1 MRIAICDDEKKSV
14 QSLRQAVER
23 WSKARGLSTIEITCF
38 TSSEDLLE
46 DWRRRPRYDVFFL
59 DIDIPKEMNGMEL
72 ARILREGDEEAV
84 IIFVTHF
91 ANYAGEGYRVN
102 ALRFLGKP
110 FDEQMVFESMDVAYR
125 QWKARQEQARIP
137 IRQGEQIVVLYAR
150 SIRYVEVR
158 AHNLEIHRLEPDAP
172 VVVRMRLEDLLSQL
186 PKELFVRC
194 HRSFA
199 VNLHFVRRIGRSEI
213 ELSGGAKVPVG
224 ERFVAQTSDALI
236 RFFQGGER

>member
-1 MRIAICDDEKKSV
+1 MRIAICDDERLCV
-14 QSLRQAVER
+14 QSLRQAIER
-23 WSKARGLSTIEITCF
+23 WSKARGLSAIEIFCF

-72 ARILREGDEEAV
+72 ARNIRGDDEQAIL
-84 IIFVTHF
+84 IFVTNF
-91 ANYAGEGYRVN
+91 AHYAGEGYRVN

-110 FDEQMVFESMDVAYR
+110 FDEQMVFESMDVAYG
-125 QWKARQEQARIP
+125 QWKARQEQARVP
-137 IRQGEQIVVLYAR
+137 IRLGEQIVVLYAR

-158 AHNLEIHRLEPDAP
+158 GHNLEIHRLEPDAP
-172 VVVRMRLEDLLSQL
+172 VVVRMSLEELLGQL
-186 PKELFVRC
+186 PKALFVRC

-224 ERFVAQTSDALI
+224 ERFSAQTNDALT
-236 RFFQGGER
+236 RFFQGGEG

>member
-14 QSLRQAVER
+14 QSLKQAVER
-23 WSKARGLSTIEITCF
+23 WSKARGLSTIEIICF

-84 IIFVTHF
+84 IIFVTNF
-91 ANYAGEGYRVN
+91 ANYAREGYRVN

-137 IRQGEQIVVLYAR
+137 IRLGEQIVVLYAR

-199 VNLHFVRRIGRSEI
+199 VNLHFVHRIGRSEI
-213 ELSGGAKVPVG
+213 ELSGGAKIPVG
-224 ERFVAQTSDALI
+224 ERFLAQTSDALI

>member
-1 MRIAICDDEKKSV
+1 MRIAICDDEIRCV
-14 QSLRQAVER
+14 QALRQAIER
-23 WSKARGLSTIEITCF
+23 WSRARGLSSIETACF

-46 DWRRRPRYDVFFL
+46 DWRRRPCYDVFFL

-72 ARILREGDEEAV
+72 ARVLRNGDEEAV
-84 IIFVTHF
+84 IIFVTNF
-91 ANYAGEGYRVN
+91 ASYASEGYPLN

-110 FDEQMVFESMDVAYR
+110 VDERMVFESMDVAYR
-125 QWKARQEQARIP
+125 QWKARQEQARVP
-137 IRQGEQIVVLYAR
+137 IHQGEQTIVLYAR

-158 AHNLEIHRLEPDAP
+158 GHNLEIHRLEPDAP
-172 VVVRMRLEDLLSQL
+172 AVVRMRLEDLLSQL

-199 VNLHFVRRIGRSEI
+199 VNLHFVRRAGRAEI
-213 ELSGGAKVPVG
+213 ELTGGAKIPVG
-224 ERFVAQTSDALI
+224 ERFSTKTSDALI